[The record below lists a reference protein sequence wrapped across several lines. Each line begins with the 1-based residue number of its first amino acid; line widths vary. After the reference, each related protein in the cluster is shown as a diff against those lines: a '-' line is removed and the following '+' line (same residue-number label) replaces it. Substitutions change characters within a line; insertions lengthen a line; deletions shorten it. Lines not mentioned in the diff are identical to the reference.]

1 MTACKLLSVC
11 EAKFGFWELVQC
23 NSLILAPALWIIF
36 TYVNLH
42 DFPSKLQ
49 FSSHQFHINSDQT
62 WCATGQNESK
72 SYKTKNGNAVE
83 LFLTSNKIKKIT
95 IWKEKKKKDFVREKM
110 SQ

>member
-1 MTACKLLSVC
+1 MTFQAS
-11 EAKFGFWELVQC
+11 
-23 NSLILAPALWIIF
+23 
-36 TYVNLH
+36 
-42 DFPSKLQ
+42 

-62 WCATGQNESK
+62 WFATGQNGSK

-83 LFLTSNKIKKIT
+83 LLLTSNRIKKIT